1 MLRPYALALSS
12 MPGALP
18 RQPTNADLQLH
29 DGPLADDTVVLMGE
43 AVTVVSDNASD
54 DEPQT
59 AGWKQWWASDAHK
72 QREQERVDRV
82 VKITNKVHE
91 MIVEA
96 LPTSYPEFEQVMH
109 YVDWTLLNQPGGLM
123 DIDYHVIE
131 KVMEEFVVRKVAMT
145 REHN

>member
-1 MLRPYALALSS
+1 MSRRGEDLLAALRGVQRAC
-12 MPGALP
+12 
-18 RQPTNADLQLH
+18 
-29 DGPLADDTVVLMGE
+29 GE
-43 AVTVVSDNASD
+43 
-54 DEPQT
+54 
-59 AGWKQWWASDAHK
+59 H
-72 QREQERVDRV
+72 QREQERADRV
-82 VKITNKVHE
+82 VKITNKVHD

-123 DIDYHVIE
+123 DIDHHLIE